1 MKEELKKLAYVI
13 IGVYVATL
21 VAQIVGGHETIFT
34 LYDQLADTVYKYRQL
49 GGYVGFGAFVAV
61 CLGAE

>member
-1 MKEELKKLAYVI
+1 MKKELKKYAYLI
-13 IGVYVATL
+13 IGWYIAVL

-34 LYDQLADTVYKYRQL
+34 LYDQLADTDYKYRQL
-49 GGYVGFGAFVAV
+49 GGYVGFGAIVAA